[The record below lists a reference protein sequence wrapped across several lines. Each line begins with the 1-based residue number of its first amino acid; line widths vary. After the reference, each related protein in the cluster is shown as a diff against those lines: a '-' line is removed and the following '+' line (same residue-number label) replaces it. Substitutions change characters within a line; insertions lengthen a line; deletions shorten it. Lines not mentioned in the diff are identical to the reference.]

1 MKHHETKQSFFSK
14 YRDIITFGVS
24 MLGAFYW
31 MNAEFKEVNR
41 NIMQIDSEL
50 AVIKTVLIMKNIMP
64 TELAKKGE

>member
-1 MKHHETKQSFFSK
+1 MKHHETKQPFFSK
-14 YRDIITFGVS
+14 YRDILTFGVS

-41 NIMQIDSEL
+41 NIMQIDNEL